1 MLCAELRCL
10 CLLCAR
16 SMDTGVRTELKTEK
30 SKGLQENDRIL
41 GKVEKRNREWE
52 AYIIIYKS
60 MLMAIR
66 GKKKYS

>member
-1 MLCAELRCL
+1 MLCAELQCW

-16 SMDTGVRTELKTEK
+16 STDTGVGTELKTEK
-30 SKGLQENDRIL
+30 SKGLHENDRVS

-60 MLMAIR
+60 MLMAMR
-66 GKKKYS
+66 EKKV